1 MNSKNKVTEIR
12 EQRQEKWRDSK
23 REIKMEGWGVREV
36 YGSRRDEAIKEKD
49 EMVLFHFPFWE
60 FLSLCEAARSLS
72 RNCGLWLSLCF
83 RGCAQGEKK
92 TGREKRKG
100 KRLWKCQMQKC
111 LRVISSLCLSENSLN
126 YESTAAQSRLMSQ
139 ANLNQTKPGLDLLR
153 STCFVL

>member
-12 EQRQEKWRDSK
+12 QQRQEKWRDSK
-23 REIKMEGWGVREV
+23 RQIKMDGWGVREV

-49 EMVLFHFPFWE
+49 EIVLFRFPFWE

-72 RNCGLWLSLCF
+72 WNCVLWLYVCLRLCT
-83 RGCAQGEKK
+83 RRKKKKSREKK
-92 TGREKRKG
+92 KKKSVKMSDAEMFESNF
-100 KRLWKCQMQKC
+100 LS
-111 LRVISSLCLSENSLN
+111 VFVSENSLN
-126 YESTAAQSRLMSQ
+126 YESAAAQSRLTSQ